1 MTGMGGEYG
10 AIYRR
15 VTAFIAAMPLISALP
30 LAVQLLQRGLIAA
43 DLVLMSQAEAF
54 RISMD
59 VLNTLAMLI
68 VSTFAMRWWRFGG
81 DRARVWRIGPRVVL
95 GAVAMI
101 VIQLVDQYLFT
112 RAGHLA
118 ADLAGGGRGLFVPIA
133 LVMWLF
139 VSVPLYPWYVALL
152 SDDGSL
158 GFRQA
163 VAAVRPFWLRGF
175 LLVFGAILPL
185 ILLGSALRV
194 AMIARFAAGG
204 PVAWLLQIAQMLLVP
219 VLIVTT
225 ASAYFAIYRRVRPG
239 NFSPD

>member
-1 MTGMGGEYG
+1 MGGEYG

-15 VTAFIAAMPLISALP
+15 VAAFIAGMPLIAALP
-30 LAVQLLQRGLIAA
+30 LAVQFLQRGLIAA
-43 DLVLMSQAEAF
+43 DLILISQAEVF
-54 RISMD
+54 RMSMA

-68 VSTFAMRWWRFGG
+68 VSTLAIRWWRFGG
-81 DRARVWRIGPRVVL
+81 DRRRVRQIGWRVVL
-95 GAVAMI
+95 GAVVMI
-101 VIQLVDQYLFT
+101 VIQLTDEYLFT

-118 ADLAGGGRGLFVPIA
+118 ADFAGGGRGLFVPIA
-133 LVMWLF
+133 LLMWLF

-152 SDDGSL
+152 SDDRSL

-185 ILLGSALRV
+185 ILVGTVLRA
-194 AMIARFAAGG
+194 AMITRFDEGGAA
-204 PVAWLLQIAQMLLVP
+204 AWLLQIGQMLLVP

-225 ASAYFAIYRRVRPG
+225 ASAYFAIYHRVRPG
-239 NFSPD
+239 NLSTA